1 MTYTT
6 KLSRVGNSTGLTIP
20 REVLAAASL
29 DRGDEVT
36 LSVRGGKIEIGK
48 SDDTY
53 NRTMAS
59 GMRCMQRYRRA
70 LAGLAK

>member
-1 MTYTT
+1 MHMT
-6 KLSRVGNSTGLTIP
+6 KLTKVGNSTGVTIP

-29 DRGDEVT
+29 DRGDEVS
-36 LSVRGGKIEIGK
+36 LQVRDGKIEISR
-48 SDDTY
+48 SDDAY
-53 NRTMAS
+53 NRTVDA